1 VTVLEIPTPD
11 PRTFDDT
18 SRPFVEAVGGRYAIK
33 KLIGRGGMGMV
44 YLARDRRLER
54 LVAIK
59 TLPPHLAADEAVRQ
73 RFLRETRMAGALSHS
88 NIVPVHGAD
97 ELDGHA
103 FFVMG
108 FVDGDSLAAHVRA
121 EGRLEPRRVA
131 EILRDVAGALD
142 HAHARGIIHRDIKAE
157 NILIERTTGRAMV
170 TDFGIARLAEAAP
183 ITATGQML
191 GTVYYVSPEQVCGEP
206 IDGRSDLYSLGIVGF
221 LALSGTFPFDS
232 ELASAVLV
240 AHVNKSAPPLRSVRP
255 TVPATLAAI
264 IDRCLAKEPAR
275 RHQSAREL
283 VLALESA
290 IRELD
295 SGETHSAERPL
306 VSDTEAQAVWKRAAE
321 LQAETGVH
329 ARPAQVRLVR
339 NEDDRARTSGFRVD
353 DIRDAGREAGIDTQF
368 LNQALAERGL
378 VPRPAM
384 TSPAEQPS
392 LWAGVPLDMTRRV
405 EIEGEIQQRDFA
417 RLLRILRVGT
427 GQHGTTM
434 AQKRELA
441 WRCDSSGYALDV
453 SIVPAEGTT
462 TVHMKKSVRRMAVK
476 MLTATIAAGAFV
488 GPLAGLLT
496 WQFIRHPTPGLR
508 ELGRLLHLSRGD
520 AELLTVGVG
529 VLAAIAVIPVG
540 RWVVRWLHGRSR
552 TQLDALTEAVTSNV
566 HGEHEDTDAR
576 SPA

>member
-11 PRTFDDT
+11 PRTFDDS

-33 KLIGRGGMGMV
+33 KLIGRGGMGIV

-59 TLPPHLAADEAVRQ
+59 TLPPHLAADEGVRQ

-131 EILRDVAGALD
+131 EILRDVAGAID
-142 HAHARGIIHRDIKAE
+142 HAHTRGIIHRDIKAE
-157 NILIERTTGRAMV
+157 NILIERATGRAMV

-191 GTVYYVSPEQVCGEP
+191 GTVHYVSPEQVCGDP
-206 IDGRSDLYSLGIVGF
+206 IDGRSDLYSLGVVGF
-221 LALSGTFPFDS
+221 LALSGTFPFDA

-240 AHVNKSAPPLRSVRP
+240 AHVNKPAPPLRSVRP
-255 TVPATLAAI
+255 TVPATLASI
-264 IDRCLAKEPAR
+264 VDRCLAKEPAR
-275 RHQSAREL
+275 RYQSAREL

-290 IRELD
+290 IRALD
-295 SGETHSAERPL
+295 AGETRGDERAL
-306 VSDTEAQAVWKRAAE
+306 VSETEAHAVWKRAAE

-339 NEDDRARTSGFRVD
+339 NEEVDRARSSGFRVD

-378 VPRPAM
+378 VARPAINA
-384 TSPAEQPS
+384 PVEQRS
-392 LWAGVPLDMTRRV
+392 LWAGVPLDLTRRV
-405 EIEGEIQQRDFA
+405 EIEGEIQQRDFD

-427 GQHGTTM
+427 GQVGTTM

-462 TVHMKKSVRRMAVK
+462 TVHMTKSLRRMAVK
-476 MLTATIAAGAFV
+476 MLTATLAAGTFV
-488 GPLAGLLT
+488 GSLTGLLT
-496 WQFIRHPTPGLR
+496 WQFIQSPTPGWLR
-508 ELGRLLHLSRGD
+508 ELGLLLQVSRGG
-520 AELLTVGVG
+520 AELLTIGVG
-529 VLAAIAVIPVG
+529 VLAGIAVIPMG
-540 RWVVRWLHGRSR
+540 RGALRWLHGRSR
-552 TQLDALTEAVTSNV
+552 AQLDALTEAVASNV
-566 HGEHEDTDAR
+566 HGEHER
-576 SPA
+576 PPLSS